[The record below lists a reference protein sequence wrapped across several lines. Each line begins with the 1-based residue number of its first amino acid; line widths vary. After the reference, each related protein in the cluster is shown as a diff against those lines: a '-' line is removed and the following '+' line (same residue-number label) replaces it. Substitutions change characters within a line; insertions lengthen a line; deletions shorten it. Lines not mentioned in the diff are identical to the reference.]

1 MPQIDLPQD
10 LFQQIDATRSPT
22 VSTSEFVAVAVREKL
37 EKERRAEEFL
47 RLVEGNRQAMLAQG
61 LTEEDVIADFEAW
74 RRQGHE

>member
-10 LFQQIDATRSPT
+10 LFQQIDATRPPT